1 MKDYL
6 NSCSDTCLMA
16 IFHDTPG
23 KPVQNFSAL
32 DSIGDKDDGC
42 DGNNWS
48 YKICKDPVKMSP
60 PVNRH
65 STVSENWKEKASCSM
80 AFLTSGSSGSL
91 PILSLTTKG
100 SWLPWGRLPSL
111 SSALWHQY
119 WNSCSGNETIW
130 NYTNNQ
136 TSTALT
142 SLCINF
148 LDIWPTS
155 YYDFMKVTQKSIIFT
170 HNKIYIKPLSYPTHY
185 ISMF

>member
-65 STVSENWKEKASCSM
+65 STVSENWKEKASRSM

-130 NYTNNQ
+130 KVHQQSNQ
-136 TSTALT
+136 HSFNLIMHKLFGHLA
-142 SLCINF
+142 
-148 LDIWPTS
+148 DIILRLHQS
-155 YYDFMKVTQKSIIFT
+155 QKSIIFT
-170 HNKIYIKPLSYPTHY
+170 HNKI
-185 ISMF
+185 